1 MTSPLTDPMVFA
13 GLLQR
18 FFAER
23 LLQQKNASPR
33 TIEAYRDTFR
43 LLLRYAARETGKPPA
58 RLALGDCDA
67 PLVLGYLTHLETQRH
82 NTARSRNA
90 RLAAVRAFAHYIAWQ
105 CPEALPVTQ
114 RILAIPMKRFEKP
127 LLGFMHREEVQAVL
141 AAPDASTWCGRRD
154 RVLLAVLYNTGARVS
169 ELIGI
174 RVADV
179 TLAATSSIRLHGKG
193 RKQRTVPL
201 WRPTA
206 MALRDW
212 LRYADLRADQ
222 PLVPN
227 RSGMPMTRTSVAERL
242 ALAVG
247 VATTSC
253 PTLRGRR
260 ISPHTLRHYI
270 PSLTMSCDM
279 DALSKSYENNRSQRR
294 STQPITRHSLPMFST
309 DHSGKPGVCL
319 PADSAL
325 AGHAAE
331 RFLQGPAP
339 SSRVSLRDKSA
350 WSPPIHALA
359 IRQ

>member
-1 MTSPLTDPMVFA
+1 MISPLTDPMVFA

-18 FFAER
+18 FFTER

-90 RLAAVRAFAHYIAWQ
+90 RLAAVRAFAHYVAWQ
-105 CPEALPVTQ
+105 CPEALPITH

-127 LLGFMHREEVQAVL
+127 LLGFMSREEVQAVL

-206 MALRDW
+206 MALRNW

-222 PLVPN
+222 PLVPA

-242 ALAVG
+242 ALAVA
-247 VATTSC
+247 VATASC

-260 ISPHTLRHYI
+260 ISPHTLRHTTAMHLLQAGVDITVIALWLGHQSPATTHTYI
-270 PSLTMSCDM
+270 EADLAMKERALNAIAPSGTPRNRYRAS
-279 DALSKSYENNRSQRR
+279 DALLK
-294 STQPITRHSLPMFST
+294 
-309 DHSGKPGVCL
+309 
-319 PADSAL
+319 
-325 AGHAAE
+325 
-331 RFLQGPAP
+331 FLDD
-339 SSRVSLRDKSA
+339 L
-350 WSPPIHALA
+350 
-359 IRQ
+359 

>member
-67 PLVLGYLTHLETQRH
+67 PLVLGFLTHLETQRH

-127 LLGFMHREEVQAVL
+127 LLGFLSREEVQAVL

-154 RVLLAVLYNTGARVS
+154 QVLLAVLYNTGARVS

-179 TLAATSSIRLHGKG
+179 TFAATSSIRLHGKG

-206 MALRDW
+206 IALRDW
-212 LRYADLRADQ
+212 LRYAGLQADQ
-222 PLVPN
+222 PVVPA
-227 RSGMPMTRTSVAERL
+227 RGGMPMTRTSVAERL
-242 ALAVG
+242 ALAVA
-247 VATTSC
+247 VATASC

-260 ISPHTLRHYI
+260 ISPHTLRHTTAMHLLQAGVDITVIALWLGHQSPATTHTYI
-270 PSLTMSCDM
+270 EADLAMKERALNAIAPSGTPRNRYRAS
-279 DALSKSYENNRSQRR
+279 DALLK
-294 STQPITRHSLPMFST
+294 
-309 DHSGKPGVCL
+309 
-319 PADSAL
+319 
-325 AGHAAE
+325 
-331 RFLQGPAP
+331 FLDD
-339 SSRVSLRDKSA
+339 L
-350 WSPPIHALA
+350 
-359 IRQ
+359 